1 MIYLIFNTGVNKW
14 FRGFNSKN
22 KAHSFKQ
29 FTKMS
34 VTVKDNVRV
43 VNKEQITSDM
53 LAIDDDMF
61 EKLVEICKREIGKE
75 E

>member
-29 FTKMS
+29 LFKMS
-34 VTVKDNVRV
+34 VTVKDKVRV
-43 VNKEQITSDM
+43 VNKEQITPDM
-53 LAIDDDMF
+53 LVIDDCMF
-61 EKLVEICKREIGKE
+61 ENLIEICRREIGE
-75 E
+75 EE